1 MKDIRGIILDIDGV
15 IVGEKI
21 GINSPHP
28 HESVIKALRELHTKG
43 VVISL
48 CTAKPHFAIR
58 QIIDDAQLDNLHITD
73 GGGVI
78 IDPIDNVLVSVHIID
93 SAIAKKILQKYIDA
107 NIYVEFYTTQD
118 YCIQRDQTSEIT
130 KGHVHILQREPIT
143 LENIVEESS
152 AYEITKIMPIAKTPE
167 EIEEITNIFQ
177 EFKANATLS
186 RWVHPIMLPLQ
197 FGIITAPGIS
207 KKQGAIDIVTHA
219 KISRE
224 NMLGIG
230 DSTSDRQFI
239 QMCKYAAS
247 VENGSQELKELIA
260 AKGEENTFIGP
271 SVDDHGILDIMKH
284 FFNENII

>member
-186 RWVHPIMLPLQ
+186 R
-197 FGIITAPGIS
+197 
-207 KKQGAIDIVTHA
+207 
-219 KISRE
+219 
-224 NMLGIG
+224 
-230 DSTSDRQFI
+230 
-239 QMCKYAAS
+239 
-247 VENGSQELKELIA
+247 
-260 AKGEENTFIGP
+260 
-271 SVDDHGILDIMKH
+271 
-284 FFNENII
+284 